1 MLKSLSTFLIL
12 RGIGAVALGIIALVW
27 PGVTVLTLVILF
39 GVSAFIAAGVQAFLA
54 FSSADGGPV
63 AGHLVLGLAD
73 LAAGVIALAWPGATA
88 RVLVLIVGCW
98 AVFAGLFG
106 VFVAL
111 RAEELA
117 RSRALFILGGLST
130 VAFGVSLFARPAM
143 GAVALALL
151 FGFFSLTT
159 GAGLIM
165 QGIGLRK
172 NRQTRPSV
180 VPQRKAA

>member
-1 MLKSLSTFLIL
+1 MLKSLSTLLIL
-12 RGIGAVALGIIALVW
+12 RGVLAVFLGIVALAW
-27 PGVTVLTLVILF
+27 PGVTVLALVVLF
-39 GVSAFIAAGVQAFLA
+39 AVTAFVAAGVQAFLA
-54 FSSADGGPV
+54 FSGPGRPSVAD
-63 AGHLVLGLAD
+63 LLLGLAD
-73 LAAGVIALAWPGATA
+73 LAAGVIALAWPRATA
-88 RVLVLIVGCW
+88 LVLVLIVGCW

-165 QGIGLRK
+165 QGIGLRRNPK
-172 NRQTRPSV
+172 PRPSAV
-180 VPQRKAA
+180 TYRSAA